1 MGRTELAAD
10 WRMVQVFLS
19 ARQPAIYEVEID
31 MESGKRWAPARCSC
45 PTFRRTSKC
54 RHTEWIQQQM
64 INHDGQCPV
73 RIHRS
78 AGVANMNHVMG
89 SASAFRD
96 FVIPYGRVEVL

>member
-31 MESGKRWAPARCSC
+31 MESGKRWAPTRCSC
-45 PTFRRTSKC
+45 PTYRRNNKC
-54 RHTEWIQQQM
+54 RHIEWIRQQM
-64 INHDGQCPV
+64 ITHNGQDPV

-78 AGVANMNHVMG
+78 AGVDNMHHVMG

-96 FVIPYGRVEVL
+96 FVVRYGRVEVL

>member
-31 MESGKRWAPARCSC
+31 MDKSKPDTATRCSC
-45 PTFRRTSKC
+45 PTYRRNNKC

-64 INHDGQCPV
+64 VTHDGKYPL

-78 AGVANMNHVMG
+78 AGVDNMHHVMG

-96 FVIPYGRVEVL
+96 FVVRYGRVEVL